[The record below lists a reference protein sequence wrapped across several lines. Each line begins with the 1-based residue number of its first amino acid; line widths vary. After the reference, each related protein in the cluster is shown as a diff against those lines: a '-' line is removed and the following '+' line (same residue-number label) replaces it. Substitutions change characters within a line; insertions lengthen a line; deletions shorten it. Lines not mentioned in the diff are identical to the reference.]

1 MKILKFSASWCQP
14 CKMLAKTIEGLHL
27 PYEITEIDIDDQPE
41 KAGKYQVRG
50 VPTMVLVD
58 DKGAVVSRLVGMQT
72 AYKIGEWLGE

>member
-1 MKILKFSASWCQP
+1 
-14 CKMLAKTIEGLHL
+14 
-27 PYEITEIDIDDQPE
+27 
-41 KAGKYQVRG
+41 